1 MKLKK
6 ALICALSIGIL
17 AACGNQEAEEK
28 PAEEP
33 KAVEETQTET
43 KKEAKPEE
51 KEEVKEEASTEEA
64 QTDIITVPQQQ
75 IQDGPG
81 ETQKDKF
88 LVLENDNLA
97 YIQTGDAFI
106 HTSNVLED
114 TTVLVIPMKFIN
126 KSVDQPLK
134 PFKEFDVATKAIQ
147 YGEDVNYDSFMAL
160 YCDDDYNVDID
171 VSVNKGGESEF
182 YLMYTLKDPELGLSI
197 IEKSQNKLIAEFTK

>member
-1 MKLKK
+1 MKFKK

-17 AACGNQEAEEK
+17 AACGNEEAEEK

-33 KAVEETQTET
+33 KAVEETQTEV
-43 KKEAKPEE
+43 
-51 KEEVKEEASTEEA
+51 KEEVNEEPVKEES
-64 QTDIITVPQQQ
+64 QSDIITVPQQQ

-114 TTVLVIPMKFIN
+114 TTVLVIPMKFVN

-134 PFKEFDVATKAIQ
+134 PFDEFKIATKAIQ
-147 YGEDVNYDSFMAL
+147 YGEDVNYDSFATL

-197 IEKSQNKLIAEFTK
+197 IEKSQNKLIAEFIN

>member
-6 ALICALSIGIL
+6 VLICALSISLL

-33 KAVEETQTET
+33 TAVEETQTEV
-43 KKEAKPEE
+43 
-51 KEEVKEEASTEEA
+51 KEEVKDESVKEES
-64 QTDIITVPQQQ
+64 QSDIITVPQQQ

-134 PFKEFDVATKAIQ
+134 PSNEFNMATKAIQ
-147 YGEDVNYDSFMAL
+147 YGKDVNYDSMMVF
-160 YCDDDYNVDID
+160 YCDDNYNVDID
-171 VSVNKGGESEF
+171 VSVNKGGESDF
-182 YLMYTLKDPELGLSI
+182 YLMYNLKDPELGLSI
-197 IEKSQNKLIAEFTK
+197 IEKSQNKLLAEFIN

>member
-1 MKLKK
+1 MKFKQ

-28 PAEEP
+28 PTEEP
-33 KAVEETQTET
+33 KAVEEAQT
-43 KKEAKPEE
+43 
-51 KEEVKEEASTEEA
+51 EVKEEPATEEA

-134 PFKEFDVATKAIQ
+134 PFDEFKIATKAIQ
-147 YGEDVNYDSFMAL
+147 YGEGVNYDSFVTL

>member
-28 PAEEP
+28 PVEEP
-33 KAVEETQTET
+33 KSVEETQTEV
-43 KKEAKPEE
+43 KEEAKPEE
-51 KEEVKEEASTEEA
+51 KEEPVKEES
-64 QTDIITVPQQQ
+64 QSDIITAPQQQ

-134 PFKEFDVATKAIQ
+134 PFDEFRIATKAIQ
-147 YGEDVNYDSFMAL
+147 YGEDVNYDSFVTL

-197 IEKSQNKLIAEFTK
+197 IEKSQNKLIAEFIN

>member
-6 ALICALSIGIL
+6 ALICVLSIGIL

-28 PAEEP
+28 PVEEP
-33 KAVEETQTET
+33 KAVEETQTEV
-43 KKEAKPEE
+43 
-51 KEEVKEEASTEEA
+51 KEEVNEDPVKEES
-64 QTDIITVPQQQ
+64 QSDIIAVPQQQ

-134 PFKEFDVATKAIQ
+134 PFDEFKIATKAIQ
-147 YGEDVNYDSFMAL
+147 YGEGVNYDSFVTL